1 MNRKELR
8 AIANY
13 HNQKEPLPEN
23 TLRVRIGNRD
33 TFTGHYEV
41 ILPDGS
47 ILKNGMKL
55 FDASVPY
62 GTEVEGK
69 LSPNGQLFY
78 LDYLDAQNIEET
90 PPIDEPLEDEP
101 TEAIT
106 LILVIDITRSIE
118 TKGITQALAFL
129 KRTEKDEN
137 NQDVEVG
144 FLVDFP
150 SSLVGYV
157 AFGDNWTATFPPTNP
172 EDLITELQTQIDN
185 FTGDYSGGGF
195 WGSEGTDLPENGIDA
210 ISKAIEILT
219 EAIADKKYIYLVTDN
234 NRYSLN
240 ENNPEDVYDAIIES
254 DLTLN
259 IDIVEPVNVVSE
271 HIVIEG
277 EEENPYCSD
286 SANLAVKVNN
296 ETVGIYG
303 AGSEVLISES
313 QNKYKFKSI
322 IALFTGLQ
330 IKKYIV
336 KVSTSANVFKYYYR
350 FYVVDSPDSV
360 VFNSPVTGN
369 TFISNVYS
377 QRFIATGW
385 FSYDENV
392 LPSDASLSSIR
403 NFFENTE
410 RFGNSTTRFTLLMI
424 AGSVLD
430 INDIIEILVNEPVY
444 PIEITQIYNFRDGD
458 FFIPTSSTYNS
469 FTASFNDE
477 VIFEHLMQTLRF
489 ALNRSKNDF
498 DDELLIYEID
508 GNTFN
513 ILYDGSLEYSVVF
526 TDWNLIVK
534 VVKRL
539 GEFPQFIKWDNGQHE
554 TQSDMFSYGYS
565 VDLNNTNLT
574 LNLTQKIGSN
584 PPQNYIIEWG
594 TINYPISFLYIAY
607 TFEYDESFTTEIR
620 ENTNNYFKVFSTEE
634 VIPQLGFLM
643 FYPDD
648 NDGYNVEY
656 LPLRLL
662 DLDTFPNEE
671 MTLTINSITINK
683 NLNVTILD
691 PNNINDV
698 NQFEEHIYPSVK
710 SGEITEFIP
719 VVDNRNIMTPLT
731 FEDLD
736 GLYGKF
742 AYKLINPNGIELVS
756 NAKQLKVNGNNIQTL
771 EEEDEV
777 TVICQ
782 PQEIPLV
789 LPDNALYTNALP
801 PSDNIIYL

>member
-1 MNRKELR
+1 MV
-8 AIANY
+8 I
-13 HNQKEPLPEN
+13 
-23 TLRVRIGNRD
+23 RIGKRD
-33 TFTGHYEV
+33 KATGFYEV
-41 ILPDGS
+41 ILPNGAV
-47 ILKNGMKL
+47 LKNGVKM
-55 FDASVPY
+55 FDSSLPY
-62 GTEVEGK
+62 GFEVQGQ

-78 LDYLDAQNIEET
+78 LDYLDAPQEEELVIEDVIEDD
-90 PPIDEPLEDEP
+90 PPRKPIVLM
-101 TEAIT
+101 
-106 LILVIDITRSIE
+106 LCIDITRSIE
-118 TKGITQALAFL
+118 TKGITDAIAFL
-129 KRTEKDEN
+129 NT
-137 NQDVEVG
+137 
-144 FLVDFP
+144 FLETNSNV
-150 SSLVGYV
+150 LVGYV
-157 AFGDNWTATFPPTNP
+157 VFGDYNCEVFEPTTP
-172 EDLITELQTQIDN
+172 QDIIDKLLLEIDN
-185 FTGDYSGGGF
+185 YDGNYNTEF
-195 WGSEGTDLPENGIDA
+195 WNSEGTDLPENGIDA

-259 IDIVEPVNVVSE
+259 IDIVEPINVVSE

-303 AGSEVLISES
+303 AGSEVLIIDG
-313 QNKYKFKSI
+313 QNNKFKSI

-330 IKKYIV
+330 IKKYLV
-336 KVSTSANVFKYYYR
+336 KVSNSANVFKYYLR
-350 FYVVDSPDSV
+350 FYVIDTPDS
-360 VFNSPVTGN
+360 TIYN
-369 TFISNVYS
+369 TFISGNTHTWISNVHSKIY
-377 QRFIATGW
+377 TTVGW
-385 FSYDENV
+385 ISNNENV
-392 LPSDASLSSIR
+392 IPSDAPLSSVR
-403 NFFENTE
+403 TFFENTSIVNNSN
-410 RFGNSTTRFTLLMI
+410 NSTSRVEEYEVLITL
-424 AGSVLD
+424 GQ
-430 INDIIEILVNEPVY
+430 NNTTDIIEVLINEPVY
-444 PIEITQIYNFRDGD
+444 PIEITQIYNFNDSD
-458 FFIPTSSTYNS
+458 FSIATSPSYNS
-469 FTASFNDE
+469 FSAFFNSE
-477 VIFEHLMQTLRF
+477 LFFQHLMQSRKLSVNNAKT
-489 ALNRSKNDF
+489 DF

-534 VVKRL
+534 IVKRL
-539 GEFPQFIKWDNGQHE
+539 SEFPQFIKWDNGEQHQ

-584 PPQNYIIEWG
+584 PPQNYIIDWG

-620 ENTNNYFKVFSTEE
+620 ENTDNYFKVFSTEE

-656 LPLRLL
+656 QPLSLL

-777 TVICQ
+777 KVICH
-782 PQEIPLV
+782 PQNIPLI
-789 LPDNALYTNALP
+789 LPDNALYTNSLP